1 MHRRTFVSA
10 SVAAGA
16 LPSALVANAAP
27 ADERRHYEL
36 RVYETRSDLA
46 PNRIRAF
53 FTDAMI
59 PALRR
64 AGAGAFGAFTPEVG
78 MLGQS
83 ITILLEYKSAA
94 DALAVPQRLAADP
107 AYAEARRAFEGDAQ
121 PPYVRYEARL
131 MRAFA
136 KHPAVEVPPT
146 SAGRPPRIFE
156 LRTYESRN
164 AETLAKKIDMFD
176 EAEIAL
182 FRSIGMTPV
191 FFGENLYAT
200 RLPSLT
206 YMLTFDDLAARAA
219 AWNAFRAHP
228 EWQRIQKD
236 PRWTDERGITTV
248 TSSVLL
254 NPLPFSDLR

>member
-1 MHRRTFVSA
+1 MDRRDFVKA
-10 SVAAGA
+10 TAA
-16 LPSALVANAAP
+16 SALAPSGLAAAAA
-27 ADERRHYEL
+27 ADDRRHYEL

-53 FTDAMI
+53 FTNAMI

-64 AGAGAFGAFTPEVG
+64 AGAGAFGAFTPEFG
-78 MLGQS
+78 MLGQTV
-83 ITILLEYKSAA
+83 TILVEYKSAA
-94 DALAVPQRLAADP
+94 DALAVPQRLATDP
-107 AYAEARRAFEGDAQ
+107 EYVEARRAFEGDAQ

-131 MRAFA
+131 MRAFTG
-136 KHPAVEVPPT
+136 HPAVEVPPAR
-146 SAGRPPRIFE
+146 AGRAPRTFE

-164 AETLAKKIDMFD
+164 ADTLAKKIAMFD
-176 EAEIAL
+176 QAEIAL

-191 FFGENLYAT
+191 FFGENLFGT

-206 YMLTFDDLAARAA
+206 YMLTFDDLAARTA
-219 AWNAFRAHP
+219 AWKTFREHP

-236 PRWTDERGITTV
+236 PRWTDERGLTTV

-254 NPLPFSDLR
+254 NPLSFSDLR

>member
-1 MHRRTFVSA
+1 MDRRDFVKA
-10 SVAAGA
+10 GAAGA
-16 LPSALVANAAP
+16 LAPSGLRAA
-27 ADERRHYEL
+27 AVTAAEDRRHYEL

-46 PNRIRAF
+46 PNRIRVF
-53 FTDAMI
+53 FTSAMI

-83 ITILLEYKSAA
+83 ITVLLEYKSAA

-107 AYAEARRAFEGDAQ
+107 AYAEARRAFEADAQ

-176 EAEIAL
+176 VAEIAL

-191 FFGENLYAT
+191 FFGENLCTPRGSRASPTCSRSTTSRRGRRRGRRSARIRSGSGFRRT
-200 RLPSLT
+200 RGGPTS
-206 YMLTFDDLAARAA
+206 AAS
-219 AWNAFRAHP
+219 
-228 EWQRIQKD
+228 
-236 PRWTDERGITTV
+236 PR
-248 TSSVLL
+248 
-254 NPLPFSDLR
+254 

>member
-1 MHRRTFVSA
+1 MDRRDFVRASA
-10 SVAAGA
+10 A
-16 LPSALVANAAP
+16 SALAPASLAAAP
-27 ADERRHYEL
+27 AEERRHYEL
-36 RVYETRSDLA
+36 RVYETRSDLS
-46 PNRIRAF
+46 PNRLRTF
-53 FTDAMI
+53 FTSHLI

-78 MLGQS
+78 LLGGS
-83 ITILLEYKSAA
+83 VTVLMEYKSAA
-94 DALAVPQRLAADP
+94 DALAVPQRLAADA
-107 AYAEARRAFEGDAQ
+107 AYADALRAFEADAQ

-136 KHPAVEVPPT
+136 KHPAVEVPPAST
-146 SAGRPPRIFE
+146 SRPPRIFE
-156 LRTYESRN
+156 LRTYESRS
-164 AETLAKKIDMFD
+164 AETLAKKIDMFN

-206 YMLTFDDLAARAA
+206 YMLAFDDLAARAA
-219 AWNAFRAHP
+219 AWNTFRAHP

-248 TSSVLL
+248 TSAVLL